1 MTDPKSDNKP
11 SRSLSEI
18 SHLFLST
25 LRENTGGEGRAR
37 PVRIPPGERAASPRG
52 DDGTADSADE
62 PTQRKR
68 VTGIVTAQLDD
79 QVTEA
84 TLAYAASLASRGE
97 RVGVMTVD
105 ATEFKLQIVECDSD
119 VPASEPEVSDL
130 SDARL
135 MTETVRELNHDVDR
149 WLFVVGDRRRPE
161 ARAIFSRVDDWTML
175 TTCDHDGIV
184 AGYRTL
190 KGLAEG
196 AKSPLAI
203 ALMDAQGHEQSAR
216 AFDKLASVCRQFLD
230 WDVSHER
237 LETDVENARAY
248 TVLWCH
254 GPRDA
259 APADAPQWGVVEGF
273 LELPPDA
280 AANAAHY
287 GTSAETALGGAATQ
301 INDVDDEFD
310 AEALAMIDATDER
323 SSVDIPSLARPI
335 GRPAPIKQSSD
346 QGSEDETMSMPS
358 PAMLNGELSAGPLKR
373 PGPTTNDVSDSFAFN
388 NVASSVDPSGEVIE
402 LPDGVS
408 VLSAFLR
415 GNNALLTTPIA
426 PPMCP
431 GATVA
436 VGRDRGLVL
445 VAQAGTN
452 LAGMDAIAAA
462 VRWLDDSKQLIA
474 MAMPQLTID
483 AARPTIVQLLID
495 HADRSAEGLRPLLGN
510 SRITIRSYRRLRWAG
525 RNGLLLDAA

>member
-1 MTDPKSDNKP
+1 MVDPQNDNRP
-11 SRSLSEI
+11 SRPLSEI

-25 LRENTGGEGRAR
+25 LRDQSGEGRSR
-37 PVRIPPGERAASPRG
+37 PVRIPPGQRAPMPRMESE
-52 DDGTADSADE
+52 DSSNEVDAA
-62 PTQRKR
+62 PRKR
-68 VTGIVTAQLDD
+68 VTGIVTAHLDD
-79 QVTEA
+79 HRVEA
-84 TLAYAASLASRGE
+84 SLAYAASLASRGD
-97 RVGVMTVD
+97 RIGVMTVD
-105 ATEFKLQIVECDSD
+105 AGEFKLQIVECDSD

-130 SDARL
+130 SDPRIMSDAI
-135 MTETVRELNHDVDR
+135 RELNHDVDR
-149 WLFVVGDRRRPE
+149 WLFIVGDRRRGE
-161 ARAIFSRVDDWTML
+161 ARSLLSRVDDWTML

-203 ALMDAQGHEQSAR
+203 ALVDAPGHEQAVR
-216 AFDKLASVCRQFLD
+216 AFDKLAGVCRQFLD
-230 WDVSHER
+230 WDVAHES

-254 GPRDA
+254 STRDA
-259 APADAPQWGVVEGF
+259 GQPESMPQWGVVESF
-273 LELPPDA
+273 LDTPADE

-287 GTSAETALGGAATQ
+287 GTIAGGAE
-301 INDVDDEFD
+301 ISDVDDELD
-310 AEALAMIDATDER
+310 AEALAMMSMRDDET
-323 SSVDIPSLARPI
+323 SIFEVPPLARPMGSAPVSSTI
-335 GRPAPIKQSSD
+335 RTNPEPAA
-346 QGSEDETMSMPS
+346 MSMPTIT
-358 PAMLNGELSAGPLKR
+358 PTAQPQVTQMHAPTIPMKQEIANGYDSAG
-373 PGPTTNDVSDSFAFN
+373 D
-388 NVASSVDPSGEVIE
+388 VIE

-415 GNNALLTTPIA
+415 GSSQLLVTPIA

-436 VGRDRGLVL
+436 LGRDRGLVL
-445 VAQAGTN
+445 VAQAGTG
-452 LAGMDAIAAA
+452 LAGMESIAAA

-483 AARPTIVQLLID
+483 AALPTTVQLLID

-510 SRITIRSYRRLRWAG
+510 SRIAIRSYRRLRWAG

>member
-1 MTDPKSDNKP
+1 MIDPKNDNKP

-25 LRENTGGEGRAR
+25 LREQTGGEGRVR
-37 PVRIPPGERAASPRG
+37 PVRIPPGQRTSQEASAG
-52 DDGTADSADE
+52 ETDHADE
-62 PTQRKR
+62 GAMLRKR

-79 QVTEA
+79 QVAEA

-105 ATEFKLQIVECDSD
+105 ASEFKLQIVECDSD

-135 MTETVRELNHDVDR
+135 MTDTIRELNHDVDR
-149 WLFVVGDRRRPE
+149 WLFIVGDRRRPE
-161 ARAIFSRVDDWTML
+161 ARMLLSRVDDWTML

-203 ALMDAQGHEQSAR
+203 ALMDAQGHEQSSR
-216 AFDKLASVCRQFLD
+216 AFEKLASVCRQFLD
-230 WDVSHER
+230 WDVTHER

-254 GPRDA
+254 APRES
-259 APADAPQWGVVEGF
+259 APAGGPQWGVVEAF

-287 GTSAETALGGAATQ
+287 GTALENTGTQ
-301 INDVDDEFD
+301 IEDVDDELD

-323 SSVDIPSLARPI
+323 SSFDIPSLARPI
-335 GRPAPIKQSSD
+335 GRPAIAEPFVN
-346 QGSEDETMSMPS
+346 QGSEEEAMSMPRPAIVNHDAPTS
-358 PAMLNGELSAGPLKR
+358 PAMR
-373 PGPTTNDVSDSFAFN
+373 PAFAAVEAPREVRESFAFN
-388 NVASSVDPSGEVIE
+388 NGPAADASGEVIE

-415 GNNALLTTPIA
+415 GNNALLTMPIA

-436 VGRDRGLVL
+436 LSRDRGLVL
-445 VAQAGTN
+445 VAEAGRN

-483 AARPTIVQLLID
+483 AAIPTTVQLLID

-510 SRITIRSYRRLRWAG
+510 SRIAIRSYRRLRWAG